1 MSTSLLYHAFGLRG
15 YRYLR
20 TEYLNGQVFFTVAMQ
35 PKKIRCPVC
44 NCRKVIRRG
53 TAERRF
59 RSLPIGKKTVWIVL
73 AIQRVWCSACSLV
86 RQVRLDFTDSRRSYT
101 RVFE

>member
-1 MSTSLLYHAFGLRG
+1 MTGLIGLGSITPSSANTRSEG
-15 YRYLR
+15 NRRYLR

-35 PKKIRCPVC
+35 PKKIRCSAC

-59 RSLPIGKKTVWIVL
+59 RSLPIGKKTVGIVL
-73 AIQRVWCSACSLV
+73 AIQRGLNGVGPKAPG
-86 RQVRLDFTDSRRSYT
+86 
-101 RVFE
+101 